1 MGPVE
6 KALMQPIDLIKIGLV
21 VNLFLSLLNILV
33 ALKNSRTATSLLA
46 VAKKLSQTG
55 GLK

>member
-55 GLK
+55 GIE